1 MLKPSVC
8 RVGLLAV
15 LAVAVVGCAGPGAG
29 RSEARVDVAGG
40 DVIVTTEA
48 DCAEE
53 PTPDNLRRQVEAFDA
68 TVVSVDRGAYDA
80 DAAAAPLQVELAVNE
95 WFAAATDD
103 PPDTIV
109 RDSWDFQPPADA
121 VPESS
126 VTNLGA
132 GLEPGLRLLSAGSGE
147 MIGGLQFEDDCGF
160 TLRWSATARDTWRG
174 SFGT

>member
-1 MLKPSVC
+1 VLKPSVC

-68 TVVSVDRGAYDA
+68 TVVSAIAGPTTPM
-80 DAAAAPLQVELAVNE
+80 PLRRHCRSN
-95 WFAAATDD
+95 W
-103 PPDTIV
+103 P
-109 RDSWDFQPPADA
+109 
-121 VPESS
+121 
-126 VTNLGA
+126 
-132 GLEPGLRLLSAGSGE
+132 
-147 MIGGLQFEDDCGF
+147 
-160 TLRWSATARDTWRG
+160 
-174 SFGT
+174 